1 MDSKTQSININE
13 ETAMEKKPENLFQW
27 CQQMSKK
34 YPNEKLW
41 NVLSRWVMDYQDT
54 FTTIRRTLANIQ
66 LDAERDIENMNNG
79 YEPMSLSLNSN
90 AERLAQTR
98 IEMRDLSDK
107 MKSLLYVIEIDKE
120 DDQLFWDLVTEYVK
134 NPNGGK

>member
-13 ETAMEKKPENLFQW
+13 ETAMETKPENLFQW